1 MKVIHPIIADRVS
14 AYVKGILVIENYQNM
29 KPFTLPIFA
38 NGTPTL
44 VFQTAKPYLATQFNE
59 DEP

>member
-1 MKVIHPIIADRVS
+1 MTLKVNKAVDSLLFSPAVS
-14 AYVKGILVIENYQNM
+14 YKW
-29 KPFTLPIFA
+29 
-38 NGTPTL
+38 L